1 MMNETSRNQAWLLHG
16 GLLVVGLVFPLLFP
30 SPFMVNFG
38 VLALFYAFI
47 GQAWNI
53 AGGFAGQLS
62 FGHVVF
68 FGAGAY
74 ASTILQMRF
83 GFNPWWGLPASALAG
98 ALVGWVIAVLSFRA
112 GLKGSYFALI
122 TLAFAEV
129 LRIVANSVE
138 ITGGGLGM
146 LIPAKPG
153 IANFQFP
160 ERIGFYYLMLALTT
174 ASVVIALWLKRSR
187 FGAQLAAIRENED
200 SARALGIDTYTEKV
214 KVMML
219 SGAIAGIGGCIF
231 AQYFLYIDPIIVFG
245 VDKSVEMLLVS
256 MIGGAGTVYGPLIGA
271 VLLAAISDVT
281 RAVFDVQGLSLVIY
295 GGLLVVIIAFL
306 PNGLIDL
313 FQRLGRR
320 RSAAAASA
328 KAAKEGA

>member
-1 MMNETSRNQAWLLHG
+1 MSTLSRGQGWLLHG
-16 GLLVVGLVFPLLFP
+16 GLLAVALVFPLVFP
-30 SPFMVNFG
+30 STFIVNFG

-47 GQAWNI
+47 GQSWNI
-53 AGGFAGQLS
+53 SGGYAGQLS

-74 ASTILQMRF
+74 ASTILQLRY
-83 GFNPWWGLPASALAG
+83 GLNPWWGLPASAIAG
-98 ALVGWVIAVLSFRA
+98 AAVGWVIAFLSFRA

-146 LIPAKPG
+146 LIPAKPSA
-153 IANFQFP
+153 ANFQFS
-160 ERIGFYYLMLALTT
+160 ERIGFYYLILALT
-174 ASVVIALWLKRSR
+174 VVSIAIAVWLKHSR

-200 SARALGIDTYTEKV
+200 AARALGINAFREKI
-214 KVMML
+214 KVLML
-219 SGAIAGIGGCIF
+219 SGAVAGVGGCFF
-231 AQYFLYIDPIIVFG
+231 AQYFLYIDPTIVFG
-245 VDKSVEMLLVS
+245 VDKSVEMLLVT

-271 VLLAAISDVT
+271 VLLAGVGDVT
-281 RAVFDVQGLSLVIY
+281 RALSSVQGLSLVLY
-295 GGLLVVIIAFL
+295 AVLLVLIIAFL

-313 FQRLGRR
+313 IKRTAQRPALLATR
-320 RSAAAASA
+320 
-328 KAAKEGA
+328 KKGA

>member
-1 MMNETSRNQAWLLHG
+1 MNTLSRSQAWLLHG
-16 GLLVVGLVFPLLFP
+16 GLLAIALVFPLVFR

-47 GQAWNI
+47 GQSWNI
-53 AGGFAGQLS
+53 SGGFAGQLS

-74 ASTILQMRF
+74 ASTILQLRF
-83 GFNPWWGLPASALAG
+83 GLNPWWGLPAGALAG
-98 ALVGWVIAVLSFRA
+98 AVVGYVVAFLSFRA

-146 LIPAKPG
+146 LIPSRPAA
-153 IANFQFP
+153 ANFQFP
-160 ERIGFYYLMLALTT
+160 ERIGFYYLMVALTA
-174 ASVVIALWLKRSR
+174 ASVAIAIWLKNSR

-200 SARALGIDTYTEKV
+200 SARALGINAFAEKI
-214 KVMML
+214 KVLML
-219 SGAIAGIGGCIF
+219 SGAICGIGGCFF
-231 AQYFLYIDPIIVFG
+231 AQYFLYIDPTIVFG

-271 VLLAAISDVT
+271 VLLAGVSEGT
-281 RAVFDVQGLSLVIY
+281 RAASTVAGLSLVLY
-295 GGLLVVIIAFL
+295 GALLVGIIAFL

-313 FQRLGRR
+313 IKRLAQRSPGRAR
-320 RSAAAASA
+320 QAAR
-328 KAAKEGA
+328 KEDA

>member
-1 MMNETSRNQAWLLHG
+1 MNSLSRGQAWLLHG
-16 GLLVVGLVFPLLFP
+16 GLLAIGLVFPLVFP
-30 SPFMVNFG
+30 SSFMVNFG

-83 GFNPWWGLPASALAG
+83 GFNPWLGLPAAALAG
-98 ALVGWVIAVLSFRA
+98 AIVGFVIAFLSFRA

-146 LIPAKPG
+146 LIPAKPAA
-153 IANFQFP
+153 ANFQFP
-160 ERIGFYYLMLALTT
+160 ERIGFYYLILALTVG
-174 ASVVIALWLKRSR
+174 SIAIAVWLKNSR

-200 SARALGIDTYTEKV
+200 SARALGIDVFREKI
-214 KVMML
+214 KVLML
-219 SGAIAGIGGCIF
+219 SGAIAGMGGCFF
-231 AQYFLYIDPIIVFG
+231 AQYFLYIDPTIVFG
-245 VDKSVEMLLVS
+245 QDKSVEMLLVS

-271 VLLAAISDVT
+271 VLLAGVSDIT
-281 RAVFDVQGLSLVIY
+281 RALTDVQGLSLVLY
-295 GGLLVVIIAFL
+295 GTLLVIIIGFL

-313 FQRLGRR
+313 FKRMSRR
-320 RSAAAASA
+320 NASA
-328 KAAKEGA
+328 RKKGGL

>member
-1 MMNETSRNQAWLLHG
+1 MNALTRGQAWALHG
-16 GLLVVGLVFPLLFP
+16 GLLAFALAFPLLFP

-38 VLALFYAFI
+38 VLALFYALI
-47 GQAWNI
+47 GQSWNI

-74 ASTILQMRF
+74 ASTILQLRF
-83 GFNPWWGLPASALAG
+83 GLNPWWGLPASALAG
-98 ALVGWVIAVLSFRA
+98 AVVGWIIAFLSFRA

-146 LIPAKPG
+146 LIPAKAG
-153 IANFQFP
+153 AANFQFA
-160 ERIGFYYLMLALTT
+160 ERAGFYYLVLALTVV
-174 ASVVIALWLKRSR
+174 SVLIAIWLKRSR

-200 SARALGIDTYTEKV
+200 SARALGIDAFREKL
-214 KVMML
+214 KVLML
-219 SGAIAGIGGCIF
+219 SGALSGVGGCFF
-231 AQYFLYIDPIIVFG
+231 AQYFLYIDPTIVFG

-271 VLLAAISDVT
+271 VLLAGISDVT
-281 RAVFDVQGLSLVIY
+281 RAVTDVQGLSLVLY
-295 GGLLVVIIAFL
+295 GAFLVIVIAFL

-313 FQRLGRR
+313 FKRLGRR
-320 RSAAAASA
+320 PAAR
-328 KAAKEGA
+328 AAKGGR

>member
-1 MMNETSRNQAWLLHG
+1 MSAPTARQAWLLHG
-16 GLLVVGLVFPLLFP
+16 SLLAVAIIFPFVFSSSFA
-30 SPFMVNFG
+30 VNFG
-38 VLALFYAFI
+38 VMALFYAFI
-47 GQAWNI
+47 GQSWNI

-74 ASTILQMRF
+74 ASTILQLRF
-83 GFNPWWGLPASALAG
+83 GFSPWLGLPASALAG
-98 ALVGWVIAVLSFRA
+98 ALVGWVIAFLSFRA

-146 LIPAKPG
+146 LIPAKRSA
-153 IANFQFP
+153 ANFQFP
-160 ERIGFYYLMLALTT
+160 ERIGFYFLILALTV
-174 ASVVIALWLKRSR
+174 ASIAVAVWLKHSR

-200 SARALGIDTYTEKV
+200 AARALGIDVYTEKV
-214 KVMML
+214 KVMIL
-219 SGAIAGIGGCIF
+219 SGAMCGLGGCFF

-271 VLLAAISDVT
+271 VLLAAVSEVT
-281 RAVFDVQGLSLVIY
+281 RAWFTIQGLSLVLY
-295 GGLLVVIIAFL
+295 GALLVVIIAYL

-313 FQRLGRR
+313 FKR
-320 RSAAAASA
+320 RSGRSG
-328 KAAKEGA
+328 GA

>member
-1 MMNETSRNQAWLLHG
+1 MNTLSRRQAWLLHG
-16 GLLVVGLVFPLLFP
+16 GLLVVALVFPLVFP
-30 SPFMVNFG
+30 SSFMVNFG

-47 GQAWNI
+47 GQSWNI

-74 ASTILQMRF
+74 TSTILQMRY
-83 GFNPWWGLPASALAG
+83 GLNPWVGLPASAIAG
-98 ALVGWVIAVLSFRA
+98 AVVGYVVAFLSFRA

-153 IANFQFP
+153 AANFQFS
-160 ERIGFYYLMLALTT
+160 ERIGFYYLMVALTV
-174 ASVVIALWLKRSR
+174 ASIAIAIWLKHSR

-200 SARALGIDTYTEKV
+200 SARALGIDTFTEKI
-214 KVMML
+214 KVLML
-219 SGAIAGIGGCIF
+219 SGALCGIGGCVF
-231 AQYFLYIDPIIVFG
+231 AQYFLYIDPTIVFG
-245 VDKSVEMLLVS
+245 VEKSVEMLLVT
-256 MIGGAGTVYGPLIGA
+256 MIGGAGTIYGPLIGA
-271 VLLAAISDVT
+271 VLLAGVGDLT
-281 RAVFDVQGLSLVIY
+281 RALSSIQGLSLVLY
-295 GGLLVVIIAFL
+295 GALLLVIIAFL
-306 PNGLIDL
+306 PNGLVDL
-313 FQRLGRR
+313 IKRLTHRYTGARR
-320 RSAAAASA
+320 GDA
-328 KAAKEGA
+328 